1 MGQTSEAIRKAFHY
15 EFPGELEL
23 LKSLVL
29 SCASTRILIVNIGA
43 GAGTSGLAFLET
55 SLPPNKSDV
64 ILHTVDITAESSPF
78 GSLYSEQLVC
88 EEAGFHLGVNWF
100 QHHMDSKLLAKD
112 WNGGLVDIC
121 FIDGDHGYEG
131 CLGDVTAWEPHI
143 RNGGFMVI
151 HDYNKQ
157 LILPDNGDF
166 HSDGPHPKAW
176 LGVNRVVDEYL
187 KQKYEVFALVKSTIV
202 FQVS

>member
-1 MGQTSEAIRKAFHY
+1 MRQTAEEIRKAFHY

-55 SLPPNKSDV
+55 SLAPNKSDV
-64 ILHTVDITAESSPF
+64 ILHTVDITAENSPY
-78 GSLYSEQLVC
+78 GSLYSEQMVC
-88 EEAGFHLGVNWF
+88 EEAGFHLGGNWF

-112 WNGGLVDIC
+112 WGFGLVDIC
-121 FIDGDHGYEG
+121 FIDGDHEYEG

-143 RNGGFMVI
+143 RKGGFMVI

-187 KQKYEVFALVKSTIV
+187 KPKYEVLEQVKSTIV
-202 FQVS
+202 FRIS